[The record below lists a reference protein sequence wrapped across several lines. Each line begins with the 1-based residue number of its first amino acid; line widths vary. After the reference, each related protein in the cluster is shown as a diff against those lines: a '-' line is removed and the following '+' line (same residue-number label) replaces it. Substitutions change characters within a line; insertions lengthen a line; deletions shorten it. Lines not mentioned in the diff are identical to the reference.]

1 MKDTDERKIE
11 LFTMLN
17 DEDKIIILYNNYN
30 WEINIQNNTQTDR
43 EKFKGLSS
51 AIRANV
57 EVNDSKIE
65 EHD

>member
-1 MKDTDERKIE
+1 
-11 LFTMLN
+11 MLN
-17 DEDKIIILYNNYN
+17 DEDKIKILYNDYN

-57 EVNDSKIE
+57 EVTDNKIE